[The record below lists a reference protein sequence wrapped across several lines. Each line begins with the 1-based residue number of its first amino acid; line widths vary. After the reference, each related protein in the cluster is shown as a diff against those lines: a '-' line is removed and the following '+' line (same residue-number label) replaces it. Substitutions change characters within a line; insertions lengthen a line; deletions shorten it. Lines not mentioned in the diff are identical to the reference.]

1 MVGATIHELGRRII
15 LVLRSRICKE
25 IIKTK
30 IASFWNHYCHEHHF
44 WPILFLTCMRNDKHV
59 FLQSPHKLV
68 CSSVVTLGSR
78 QQLCNPLDGEWD
90 PRKRLELLEHLVLDQ
105 KKGQTV
111 AYHSVIEMN
120 YTR

>member
-1 MVGATIHELGRRII
+1 
-15 LVLRSRICKE
+15 
-25 IIKTK
+25 
-30 IASFWNHYCHEHHF
+30 
-44 WPILFLTCMRNDKHV
+44 MRNDKHV

-111 AYHSVIEMN
+111 NKVIQLN
-120 YTR
+120 CAAALLGNLP